1 MPYTKHIPNEATMF
15 LVFQSYTDPQTNK
28 TEITNLYE
36 VRDEDVAQGEVDR
49 INSNLAAAG
58 VPSWV
63 SCAYYQ

>member
-1 MPYTKHIPNEATMF
+1 MF
-15 LVFQSYTDPQTNK
+15 LVFQSYTDPQTNQ

-36 VRDEDVAQGEVDR
+36 VRDEDRAQDEVDR

-58 VPSWV
+58 IPSSV